1 MCSIFCLF
9 HQHLCS
15 IYLFSNLV
23 EEPLA
28 VTNILVA
35 KLKTMAG
42 TDLLINLATLFL
54 GIIKTEIQIN

>member
-1 MCSIFCLF
+1 
-9 HQHLCS
+9 
-15 IYLFSNLV
+15 V